1 MRASGRRS
9 ACSRANL
16 IVSVQGI
23 CATVIKKACRQ
34 LGIDKWPFKGNKIT
48 LRKQGVCHDGKRA
61 RGREECED
69 ESPAVS
75 IAFGAPAAHHAA
87 ASQLH
92 AAGAPGHLAMM
103 GQGSVHLAQ
112 GQPGLMRQLVSQVPL
127 GRRGVEE
134 TFPSLLARSQPSG
147 IEPSLASGPLCRRP
161 RMDGL
166 APDGGHMSSSLL
178 LTQDLPE
185 RAGAVDWRMGA
196 HVYGWESRAFVP
208 GVAAARQ
215 QQPPTEQGP
224 VSADAVLVLESSPPI
239 ASQGGDDAKF
249 APAKGPRP
257 AGPRLTD
264 SGLAA
269 STGVE
274 DEEED
279 PGLDLS
285 WLVPSEPCRSSLYD
299 AIDNEG
305 SSAGGRAR
313 ANACDRSSLYDAI
326 DNDLMERFRTP
337 FYHEN

>member
-1 MRASGRRS
+1 M
-9 ACSRANL
+9 
-16 IVSVQGI
+16 SVQGI

-92 AAGAPGHLAMM
+92 ASGASGHLAMM
-103 GQGSVHLAQ
+103 GQGSVQLAQ

-134 TFPSLLARSQPSG
+134 TFPSLLARSQPGG
-147 IEPSLASGPLCRRP
+147 IEPSLGSGPLCRGP

-166 APDGGHMSSSLL
+166 APDGGHMRSSLL

-215 QQPPTEQGP
+215 QQPPTEEGP
-224 VSADAVLVLESSPPI
+224 VSADTVLAVQGVPPTAWMSSQEPGFKLRPQEQRQLESSPPL
-239 ASQGGDDAKF
+239 ASQGGDGAKF
-249 APAKGPRP
+249 APATGPRP

-299 AIDNEG
+299 AIDN
-305 SSAGGRAR
+305 
-313 ANACDRSSLYDAI
+313 
-326 DNDLMERFRTP
+326 DLMERFRTP

>member
-1 MRASGRRS
+1 M
-9 ACSRANL
+9 
-16 IVSVQGI
+16 SVQGI

-103 GQGSVHLAQ
+103 GQGSVQLAQ

-224 VSADAVLVLESSPPI
+224 VPADAVLVLESSPPI

-299 AIDNEG
+299 AIDN
-305 SSAGGRAR
+305 
-313 ANACDRSSLYDAI
+313 
-326 DNDLMERFRTP
+326 DLMERFRTP

>member
-1 MRASGRRS
+1 M
-9 ACSRANL
+9 
-16 IVSVQGI
+16 SVQGI

-112 GQPGLMRQLVSQVPL
+112 GQPGLMRQVVSQVPL

-224 VSADAVLVLESSPPI
+224 VPADAVLVLESSPPI

-299 AIDNEG
+299 AIDN
-305 SSAGGRAR
+305 
-313 ANACDRSSLYDAI
+313 
-326 DNDLMERFRTP
+326 DLMERFRTP

>member
-1 MRASGRRS
+1 M
-9 ACSRANL
+9 
-16 IVSVQGI
+16 SVQGI

-299 AIDNEG
+299 AIDN
-305 SSAGGRAR
+305 
-313 ANACDRSSLYDAI
+313 
-326 DNDLMERFRTP
+326 DLMERFRTP

>member
-1 MRASGRRS
+1 M
-9 ACSRANL
+9 
-16 IVSVQGI
+16 SVQGI

-87 ASQLH
+87 AAQLH

-224 VSADAVLVLESSPPI
+224 VPADAVLVLESSPPI

-299 AIDNEG
+299 AIDN
-305 SSAGGRAR
+305 
-313 ANACDRSSLYDAI
+313 
-326 DNDLMERFRTP
+326 DLMERFRTP

>member
-1 MRASGRRS
+1 
-9 ACSRANL
+9 
-16 IVSVQGI
+16 
-23 CATVIKKACRQ
+23 
-34 LGIDKWPFKGNKIT
+34 
-48 LRKQGVCHDGKRA
+48 
-61 RGREECED
+61 
-69 ESPAVS
+69 
-75 IAFGAPAAHHAA
+75 
-87 ASQLH
+87 
-92 AAGAPGHLAMM
+92 
-103 GQGSVHLAQ
+103 
-112 GQPGLMRQLVSQVPL
+112 
-127 GRRGVEE
+127 
-134 TFPSLLARSQPSG
+134 
-147 IEPSLASGPLCRRP
+147 
-161 RMDGL
+161 
-166 APDGGHMSSSLL
+166 MSSSLL
-178 LTQDLPE
+178 LPQDLPE

-299 AIDNEG
+299 AIDN
-305 SSAGGRAR
+305 
-313 ANACDRSSLYDAI
+313 
-326 DNDLMERFRTP
+326 DLMERFRTP

>member
-1 MRASGRRS
+1 MLRCHFVWSNSYGSRRRS

-147 IEPSLASGPLCRRP
+147 IEPSLAPGPLCRRP

-185 RAGAVDWRMGA
+185 RAGAVDWRLGA

-239 ASQGGDDAKF
+239 ASQGCDDAKF

-299 AIDNEG
+299 AIDN
-305 SSAGGRAR
+305 
-313 ANACDRSSLYDAI
+313 
-326 DNDLMERFRTP
+326 DLMERFRTP

>member
-87 ASQLH
+87 AAQLH

-224 VSADAVLVLESSPPI
+224 VPADAVLVLESSPPI

-299 AIDNEG
+299 AIDN
-305 SSAGGRAR
+305 
-313 ANACDRSSLYDAI
+313 
-326 DNDLMERFRTP
+326 DLMERFRTP